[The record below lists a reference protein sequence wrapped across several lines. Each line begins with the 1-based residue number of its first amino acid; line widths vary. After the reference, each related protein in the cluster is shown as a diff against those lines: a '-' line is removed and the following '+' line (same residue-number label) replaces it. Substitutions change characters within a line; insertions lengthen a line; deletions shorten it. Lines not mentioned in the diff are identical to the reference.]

1 MPMRL
6 PLRLFLQAD
15 DGAAA
20 GPGAGRGDRGDRAPR
35 NWIAV
40 ASAAHARRGR
50 DHAPTGFM
58 QVGHGKEAP
67 LRRIA
72 PGDRVAYYAPSTALG
87 SKDRLQSFV
96 SLGTVQPGEPY
107 TVDMGG
113 GFVPWR
119 RDVRYVS
126 AREAPIGPLIPHLA
140 FIDDPS
146 HWASKFRFGL
156 VSIGDADMQCI
167 ARAMGADLGALG
179 L

>member
-6 PLRLFLQAD
+6 PLRLYLQVH
-15 DGAAA
+15 DGAAT
-20 GPGAGRGDRGDRAPR
+20 GGRARRAPR

-40 ASAAHARRGR
+40 ASAEHARRGR

-58 QVGHGKEAP
+58 QVGHGKGAP

-72 PGDRVAYYAPSTALG
+72 PGDRIAYYAPSTLLG
-87 SKDRLQSFV
+87 GKDRLQSFV
-96 SLGTVQPGEPY
+96 SLGTVLPGEPY

-119 RDVRYVS
+119 RDVRYVA
-126 AREAPIGPLIPHLA
+126 AREAPIGPLIPRLG

-146 HWASKFRFGL
+146 HWGAKFRFGL
-156 VSIGDADMQCI
+156 VSIGDADLQCI
-167 ARAMGADLGALG
+167 ARAMDADLRALD

>member
-6 PLRLFLQAD
+6 PLRLYLQAH

-20 GPGAGRGDRGDRAPR
+20 GPRAGNADRTPR

-40 ASAAHARRGR
+40 ASAEHARRGH

-72 PGDRVAYYAPSTALG
+72 PGDRIAYYAPSTVLG
-87 SKDRLQSFV
+87 GKDRLQSFV
-96 SLGTVQPGEPY
+96 SLGVVMPGVPY

-119 RDVRYVS
+119 RDVRYVP
-126 AREAPIGPLIPHLA
+126 AQDAPIGPLVPRLA
-140 FIDDPS
+140 FIDDPT
-146 HWASKFRFGL
+146 HWGSKFRFGL
-156 VSIGDADMQCI
+156 VAIGDADMQCI
-167 ARAMGADLGALG
+167 ARAMGADLAALG

>member
-6 PLRLFLQAD
+6 PLRLCLEAH
-15 DGAAA
+15 DGTTAGRRA
-20 GPGAGRGDRGDRAPR
+20 GPTDRAPR

-40 ASAAHARRGR
+40 ASAEHARRGR
-50 DHAPTGFM
+50 DHTPAGFM

-72 PGDRVAYYAPSTALG
+72 PGDRVTYYAPSTALG
-87 SKDRLQSFV
+87 GRDRLQSFV
-96 SLGTVQPGEPY
+96 SLGVVLPGVPY
-107 TVDMGG
+107 TVDMGS

-119 RDVRYVS
+119 RDVRYLP
-126 AREAPIGPLIPHLA
+126 AHDAPIGPLIPRLA

-146 HWASKFRFGL
+146 HWGSKFRFGL
-156 VSIGDADMQCI
+156 VAIGDGDMQCI
-167 ARAMGADLGALG
+167 ARAMGADLAALA